1 MNNLIVLFNSIRLV
15 VMDMDGVLTDGKLLL
30 LDDSNWVRKM
40 DIKDGY
46 AIQLAVKKGLKI
58 AVVTGSFSEA
68 VKSRMAKLGVDAFH
82 ENVKK
87 KGNKIEELAQ
97 LHGLSKEEI
106 LFIGDD
112 IPDLAAFYAVG
123 TKACPADAVEAIKE
137 KADYVSRF
145 KGGDGCVRDVLEK
158 ILKVQGLWN
167 NGADISSI

>member
-1 MNNLIVLFNSIRLV
+1 MNNLIGLFNSIRLV

-82 ENVKK
+82 ENVKD
-87 KGNKIEELAQ
+87 KGNKIEEIAQ
-97 LHGLSKEEI
+97 LYGLSKEEI

-112 IPDLAAFYAVG
+112 MPDLASFYAVG
-123 TKACPADAVEAIKE
+123 TKACPADAVEEVKA